1 MAVLNEPEMGD
12 EVFKEDR
19 QAEKSLQVSSSWEA
33 GEAGLSSSL
42 NSLAF
47 STCRLLVYLLAD
59 DPTQLACQFDSCRAR
74 LSSRGTWPEKKDQKC
89 PPKLS
94 SKHLVSVLHT
104 FPIRSDFKNKNQ
116 NQEIQSINKS
126 LT

>member
-74 LSSRGTWPEKKDQKC
+74 LSSRGTWPEKKRPKVPTQAQQQTPCFCSPYLSHPLRFQK
-89 PPKLS
+89 
-94 SKHLVSVLHT
+94 
-104 FPIRSDFKNKNQ
+104 
-116 NQEIQSINKS
+116 
-126 LT
+126 